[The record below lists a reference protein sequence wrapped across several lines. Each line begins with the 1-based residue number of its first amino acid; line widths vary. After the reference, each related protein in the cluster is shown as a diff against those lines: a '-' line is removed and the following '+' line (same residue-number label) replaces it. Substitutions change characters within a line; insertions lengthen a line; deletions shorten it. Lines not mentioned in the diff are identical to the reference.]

1 MVSSVNP
8 WIWIVILIVILLVGA
23 LVFGLV
29 WKRRSEELRRIFG
42 PEYDR
47 VLESSESRWSAE
59 RELQARIRRRRQYKL
74 RSVGPE
80 SRDRYV
86 QLWRAAEALFVDSP
100 SGAIGQALGL
110 LTDLMREDGYA
121 EGRANEQGESTED
134 DVRRAMVDLKAVF
147 QVLLERPSV
156 PTE

>member
-86 QLWRAAEALFVDSP
+86 
-100 SGAIGQALGL
+100 
-110 LTDLMREDGYA
+110 
-121 EGRANEQGESTED
+121 
-134 DVRRAMVDLKAVF
+134 
-147 QVLLERPSV
+147 
-156 PTE
+156 